1 MGDKEDALA
10 FGGQIF
16 HDLHQFFNFLRGQ
29 NCGRFVENEN
39 FIIPVEHFEDL
50 GTLLH
55 AHGDIL
61 DQSVRIHMETVF
73 LRQGQ
78 DFLSRL
84 LLLQKAMLVGLHAQN
99 DVVQHG
105 ETLHQFEVL
114 MHHADAKV
122 VGVVGVFDLDLPAV
136 LFDDALLCLI
146 QTEKNAHQSRFA
158 GAVFTQQGVNFA
170 LLQLQGDIVVGNDA
184 GEFFG
189 NVKHFNS
196 VLTLQPYRPPS

>member
-1 MGDKEDALA
+1 
-10 FGGQIF
+10 
-16 HDLHQFFNFLRGQ
+16 
-29 NCGRFVENEN
+29 
-39 FIIPVEHFEDL
+39 
-50 GTLLH
+50 
-55 AHGDIL
+55 
-61 DQSVRIHMETVF
+61 METVF

-84 LLLQKAMLVGLHAQN
+84 LLLQKAVLVGLHAQN

-146 QTEKNAHQSRFA
+146 KAEKYAHQGGLA
-158 GAVFTQQGVNFA
+158 GAVFTQQSVDLSFF
-170 LLQLQGDIVVGNDA
+170 QLQSDIVVGDDA